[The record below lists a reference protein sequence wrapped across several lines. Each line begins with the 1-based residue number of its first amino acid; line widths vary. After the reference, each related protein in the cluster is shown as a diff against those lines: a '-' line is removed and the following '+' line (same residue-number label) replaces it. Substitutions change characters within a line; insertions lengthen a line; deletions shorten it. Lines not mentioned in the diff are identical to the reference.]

1 MFIPQCILICKDDQ
15 LELTDH
21 VEAQEFTFENKW
33 TSGPIKNTNLS
44 SPEAFHIQLISILT
58 IEITRQKKAC
68 LGVEWLIFD
77 HEEQTVSRDLA
88 KQIIGDCV
96 QFDRET
102 HQVSVT
108 YGVNEVEVGM
118 WLIEIINSKLC

>member
-88 KQIIGDCV
+88 K
-96 QFDRET
+96 
-102 HQVSVT
+102 
-108 YGVNEVEVGM
+108 
-118 WLIEIINSKLC
+118 